1 MPPSSFPTSKLWPL
15 KRASDYSRTYNQLRK
30 DLRVKYPHCAL
41 AAAFFALTLAG
52 PSQNVIGK
60 NCVVLISTPES
71 KARIEKLA
79 DSVVELRARANIGR
93 EQLPIAVLDLGN
105 PAHAKGIAQ
114 LGFKPE
120 DLPLAT
126 TGQVDGGGLP
136 ISANLHRPPLS
147 LPNNMI
153 SYYLLAE
160 WTRREKNPPR
170 LPAYPYPPA
179 PPDGP
184 AAKASTNP
192 IDGSEM
198 LSVPGGK
205 FWRGCC
211 DGELDELPPTA
222 VAVKPFAIGKREV
235 TVGQFEKFVAAT
247 GYQTKAEETGFGWC
261 WSDGQWDK
269 VEGANWRN
277 PKGRGQAAGPDSAVT
292 QVTKDDA
299 QAYCDWAKA
308 RLPSEDEWEKAARG
322 TAGRRYPWGE
332 QWQEKGRSN
341 LASPYGCLAMGG
353 GVREW
358 TSSPFRVYHPDIV
371 LKEPRSGR
379 LVVRGGSDSDGARE
393 SRTTYRFTA
402 LPDSRSDQMG
412 FRIVSE
418 GNQKLGAI

>member
-1 MPPSSFPTSKLWPL
+1 MKTTHRL
-15 KRASDYSRTYNQLRK
+15 
-30 DLRVKYPHCAL
+30 L
-41 AAAFFALTLAG
+41 AAALLGLTAAG
-52 PSQNVIGK
+52 PSQNVVGK

-79 DSVVELRARANIGR
+79 DSVVELRAQAHITRD
-93 EQLPIAVLDLGN
+93 QLPIAVLDLAN
-105 PAHAKGIAQ
+105 PAHAKAIAQ

-126 TGQVDGGGLP
+126 TGQVDGSGLP
-136 ISANLHRPPLS
+136 LSANLHRPPLS
-147 LPNNMI
+147 LPNKTI
-153 SYYLLAE
+153 SFYLLAE
-160 WTRREKNPPR
+160 WGRREKNPPK
-170 LPAYPYPPA
+170 LPAYPYPAAPA
-179 PPDGP
+179 DAP
-184 AAKASTNP
+184 AAKAETNP

-198 LSVPGGK
+198 ISIPGGK

-211 DGELDELPPTA
+211 DGELDEMPPTA
-222 VAVKPFAIGKREV
+222 VEVRAFAIGKREI
-235 TVGQFEKFVAAT
+235 TVAQFEKFVAAT
-247 GYQTKAEETGFGWC
+247 GYKTKAEETGFGWC
-261 WSDGQWDK
+261 WSEGQWDK
-269 VEGANWRN
+269 LEGANWRN
-277 PKGRGQAAGPDSAVT
+277 PKGPGQAAGQDAPVT

-332 QWQEKGRSN
+332 QWQPKGRSN

-358 TSSPFRVYHPDIV
+358 TGSAFRLYHPDIV

-379 LVVRGGSDSDGARE
+379 LIVRGGAEGDGPRE

-412 FRIVSE
+412 FRIVSD